1 MGWRKSSDGNGP
13 PGWVRMDT
21 YGGKL
26 VENIVQATARKILTH
41 AMINLENAGYP
52 IVLHVHDEIV
62 SEVLKGFGSIEEFE
76 RIMSIMPWWAKRW
89 PVKAVGGWRGKRY
102 RKD

>member
-1 MGWRKSSDGNGP
+1 MCWNTDPKKGPRGWIR
-13 PGWVRMDT
+13 VDT

-26 VENIVQATARKILTH
+26 VENLVQATARDILTH
-41 AMINLENAGYP
+41 AMVNLEDAGYP

-62 SEVLKGFGSIEEFE
+62 SEVLKNFGSIEEFE
-76 RIMSIMPWWAKRW
+76 KIMGTMPLWADGW
-89 PVKAVGGWRGKRY
+89 PIRAAGGWRGKRY